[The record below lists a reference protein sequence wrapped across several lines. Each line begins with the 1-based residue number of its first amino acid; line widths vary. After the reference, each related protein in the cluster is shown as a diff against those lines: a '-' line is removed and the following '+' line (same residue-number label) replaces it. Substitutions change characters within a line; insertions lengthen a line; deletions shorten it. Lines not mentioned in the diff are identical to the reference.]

1 MIVDIF
7 DEKHLRCAIASACK
21 KSDKILFNKATIV
34 EIRAKHR
41 KGAKKWK
48 SVFDDNGNTYELQV
62 DFDDRLTPIISTN
75 VQTCHGRYRVQAS
88 VDGSRIYVYS
98 PHFDKR
104 IRERYR
110 HKNNRNDAE
119 FDVFKYTKNGEE
131 YSVLM
136 DDNGDLMLLKDKG
149 DLKVFITYLQ
159 AHMTKN
165 VFKEIDNNKCSL
177 LDEQIE
183 KYDLK

>member
-7 DEKHLRCAIASACK
+7 DEEHLRSAIESARK
-21 KSDKILFNKATIV
+21 KCDKILFNKATIV
-34 EIRAKHR
+34 EMRAKHR

-62 DFDDRLTPIISTN
+62 NFDDRLTPIISTN
-75 VQTCHGRYRVQAS
+75 VQTCHGRYRVQAA
-88 VDGSRIYVYS
+88 VDGSAIYVYS

-104 IRERYR
+104 VRERYR
-110 HKNNRNDAE
+110 HQKNRNDAE

-131 YSVLM
+131 YRVLI

>member
-7 DEKHLRCAIASACK
+7 DEQHLRCAIASACK

-48 SVFDDNGNTYELQV
+48 SVF
-62 DFDDRLTPIISTN
+62 
-75 VQTCHGRYRVQAS
+75 
-88 VDGSRIYVYS
+88 
-98 PHFDKR
+98 
-104 IRERYR
+104 
-110 HKNNRNDAE
+110 
-119 FDVFKYTKNGEE
+119 
-131 YSVLM
+131 